1 MFRSIRFP
9 LIAAIGV
16 IAAAQS
22 AHATSLTER
31 VEVGHVTVAYAD
43 LNLSTV
49 ADAQAL
55 LTRLQKAAY
64 RACGGDPRLD
74 PNYDLMA
81 PHIERS
87 YRQCRA
93 EALSRAVGA
102 VNAPLL
108 TDAYRN
114 EDARSVR
121 AAAAG

>member
-9 LIAAIGV
+9 IIAAIGIV
-16 IAAAQS
+16 AAVQS

-31 VEVGHVTVAYAD
+31 VEVGRVTVNYAD
-43 LNLSTV
+43 LNLGSV
-49 ADAQAL
+49 ADAHAL
-55 LTRLQKAAY
+55 LARLQKAAY

-87 YRQCRA
+87 YRQCRN
-93 EALSRAVGA
+93 EALSRAVTS

-108 TDAYRN
+108 TDAYRDD
-114 EDARSVR
+114 DARLAR
-121 AAAAG
+121 AASTG